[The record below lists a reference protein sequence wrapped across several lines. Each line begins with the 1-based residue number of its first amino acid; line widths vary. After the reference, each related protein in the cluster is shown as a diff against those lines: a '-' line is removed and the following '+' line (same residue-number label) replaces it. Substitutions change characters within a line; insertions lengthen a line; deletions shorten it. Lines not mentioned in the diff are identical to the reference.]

1 MIARYNQV
9 MDHGG
14 FDTTPW
20 TILEVI
26 TFFGPRILFAL
37 FCGGILGLERELKN
51 KPAGIKTNILICL
64 GSMLYTSLS
73 LLMSIQWS
81 ESQHFGDPARIA
93 AQIVTGIGFL
103 GGGAIIQTR
112 GTILGL
118 TTAATIWVVAA
129 LGICIG
135 LGHGMVALVISVLV
149 ILIMFSS
156 NWFEDRILG
165 RSWRFGCE
173 IVAEDSEGRVRF
185 AINEALARNN
195 LTLDDFDIVLRDH
208 LNVMTCRY
216 SGHRNDHKKFILE
229 LWSLSGIKE
238 VRQI

>member
-1 MIARYNQV
+1 MANPALMSSQ
-9 MDHGG
+9 
-14 FDTTPW
+14 W
-20 TILEVI
+20 TFLELFH
-26 TFFGPRILFAL
+26 FFAPRIVFAV
-37 FCGGILGLERELKN
+37 FCGGLLGLERELKS
-51 KPAGIKTNILICL
+51 KPAGIKTNILICF

-73 LLMSIQWS
+73 LLMSTHWAD
-81 ESQHFGDPARIA
+81 SQHFGDPARIA

-135 LGHGMVALVISVLV
+135 LGHGAVALVISVLV
-149 ILIMFSS
+149 IFIMVSS
-156 NWFEDRILG
+156 NLFEDRILG

-173 IVAEDSEGRVRF
+173 IVADDPEGRVRF
-185 AINEALARNN
+185 AINDALARNN
-195 LTLDDFDIVLRDH
+195 LVLDDFDIALRNQFH
-208 LNVMTCRY
+208 VMTCRY

-229 LWSLSGIKE
+229 LWSTAGIKE